1 MYNDLF
7 SIGPVTIHGYGLMIG
22 IGFLCCVL
30 MGIYRAKKYD
40 MDQNAAVDI
49 ALLGVFFGFIGAKV
63 LYIIVEF
70 DWFIRD
76 PLAVLGSEG
85 FVVYG
90 GIISGVAAAIIY
102 CRRRRLVFLEYFDLL
117 APSISVAQGFG
128 RIGCFLA
135 GCCYGRETGSF
146 LGVTF
151 PEGSIAPAGVSLLPT
166 QLFSAAGNFVIM
178 GFLIWF
184 YRRRKHTG
192 DVGAMYLLL
201 YSVGRFIIEFFRADE
216 RGAVAFLSTSQF
228 ISIFIAAAAIL
239 MLFLDRRRDAAAPAG
254 AEEPVSGEGAEEAP
268 APEED
273 ISEKDNK

>member
-30 MGIYRAKKYD
+30 MGTYRAKKYD
-40 MDQNAAVDI
+40 MDKNAAIDI
-49 ALLGVFFGFIGAKV
+49 ALLGVFIGFIGAKI

-90 GIISGVAAAIIY
+90 GIVAGVAAAIIY
-102 CRRRRLVFLEYFDLL
+102 CRKRRLVFLEYFDLL
-117 APSISVAQGFG
+117 APTISVAQGFG
-128 RIGCFLA
+128 RIGCFMA
-135 GCCYGRETGSF
+135 GCCYGRETSSF
-146 LGVTF
+146 LGVIF
-151 PEGSIAPAGVSLLPT
+151 PEGSIAPAGVPLLPT

-178 GFLIWF
+178 GILIW
-184 YRRRKHTG
+184 YYKRRKHTG

-201 YSVGRFIIEFFRADE
+201 YSVGRFIIEFFRSDD

-228 ISIFIAAAAIL
+228 LSIFIAAAAIL
-239 MLFLDRRRDAAAPAG
+239 MFFLDRRRAARASAGTDASAPADEP
-254 AEEPVSGEGAEEAP
+254 AEDAPSDSVVS
-268 APEED
+268 EED
-273 ISEKDNK
+273 NK

>member
-30 MGIYRAKKYD
+30 MGTYRAKKYD
-40 MDQNAAVDI
+40 MDKNAAIDI
-49 ALLGVFFGFIGAKV
+49 ALLGVFIGFIGAKI

-90 GIISGVAAAIIY
+90 GIVAGVAAAIIY
-102 CRRRRLVFLEYFDLL
+102 CRKRRLVFLEYFDLL
-117 APSISVAQGFG
+117 APTISIAQGFG

-135 GCCYGRETGSF
+135 GCCYGRETSSF

-151 PEGSIAPAGVSLLPT
+151 PEGSIAPAGVPLLPT
-166 QLFSAAGNFVIM
+166 QLFSAAGNLAIM
-178 GFLIWF
+178 GILIW
-184 YRRRKHTG
+184 YYKRRKHTG

-201 YSVGRFIIEFFRADE
+201 YSVGRFIIEFFRSDD

-228 ISIFIAAAAIL
+228 ISIFIAAVAIL
-239 MLFLDRRRDAAAPAG
+239 MFFLDRRRGARVSAG
-254 AEEPVSGEGAEEAP
+254 AEPSAEDAPSDSAASEEGNE
-268 APEED
+268 
-273 ISEKDNK
+273 